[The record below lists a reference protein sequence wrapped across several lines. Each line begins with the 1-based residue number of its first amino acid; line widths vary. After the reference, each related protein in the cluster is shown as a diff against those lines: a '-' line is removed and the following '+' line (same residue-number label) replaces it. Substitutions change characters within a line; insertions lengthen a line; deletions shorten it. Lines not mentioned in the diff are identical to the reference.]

1 MKIGILETGLINE
14 KLCDR
19 YGSYPLMFASLL
31 DRTGQN
37 FEYQSYSVIRGEMPG
52 SIHDCNGWLITGS
65 RHGAYEKLGWMLAL
79 EDFIRDL
86 YRASVPLVG
95 ICFGHQIIAQALGGE
110 VVKSD
115 KGWSIGVQSYD
126 IDLAQD
132 WMVEAL
138 EQAHMFAF
146 NQDQITVLPPTAS
159 VFSSSE
165 FCPYAGLSYGNS
177 IISVQGHPE
186 MEEAYQLAL
195 IDIYR
200 GNIIPEAVAKEALHK
215 IQNSGITAD
224 TQILADWLGAFF
236 AGSNNNTR

>member
-19 YGSYPLMFASLL
+19 YDSYPLMFTSLL
-31 DRTGQN
+31 DRTGQE

-110 VVKSD
+110 VVKSE
-115 KGWSIGVQSYD
+115 KGWSIGVPSYD
-126 IDLAQD
+126 IDIAQD
-132 WMVEAL
+132 WMSAAP
-138 EQAHMFAF
+138 EQVHIYSFH
-146 NQDQITVLPPTAS
+146 QDQITVLPPGAS
-159 VFSSSE
+159 VFSSSV
-165 FCPYAGLSYGNS
+165 FCPYAGLSYGDS
-177 IISVQGHPE
+177 IISVQAHPE
-186 MEEAYQLAL
+186 FEEEYILAL
-195 IDIYR
+195 IDIYG
-200 GNIIPEAVAKEALHK
+200 GNAVPQAVAAEALDK
-215 IQNSGITAD
+215 IQNSGLRAD
-224 TQILADWLGAFF
+224 TQMLADWLGNFF
-236 AGSNNNTR
+236 TKSKN